1 MELITLRGVEPRS
14 NAIASGTGSAGTVGP
29 RAIKG
34 GVATSINWTV
44 QSWPLGYG
52 RWGGSWR
59 WQRHEQFA
67 LIERERITFE
77 VDRIWKGFVS
87 RRVVI
92 YGETPFM
99 DAFFFRRG
107 TKYFV
112 AAHRPTPDERMELE
126 VFLDTP
132 KTFFVVAGCGG
143 GSYAF
148 SPTSPADPTGLGPGR
163 LP

>member
-1 MELITLRGVEPRS
+1 MALRLLVTCLFLLLPRLTLAECATIRPRDAMKQSDVVFSGV
-14 NAIASGTGSAGTVGP
+14 ASEVNVEGGRGP
-29 RAIKG
+29 R
-34 GVATSINWTV
+34 
-44 QSWPLGYG
+44 
-52 RWGGSWR
+52 
-59 WQRHEQFA
+59 
-67 LIERERITFE
+67 ERQRITFE

-112 AAHRPTPDERMELE
+112 TAHRPTPDERMELE